1 MKALDWLMER
11 LSNLLEEKP
20 IPFKNYDKLDTGVTK
35 EEWLDIQHALNEASK
50 SEEGKRFD
58 EWLFGKTPKESNS

>member
-20 IPFKNYDKLDTGVTK
+20 IPFKNYDKIDTGMTK
-35 EEWLDIQHALNEASK
+35 EEWLDIQRAIHEAGEI
-50 SEEGKRFD
+50 EEVKQF
-58 EWLFGKTPKESNS
+58 EKMIFGKPLNL

>member
-1 MKALDWLMER
+1 MKVFDWVMER

-20 IPFKNYDKLDTGVTK
+20 LPFKDYDKLDTGVTK

-50 SEEGKRFD
+50 SEEGRQFD